1 MSFVTVMDKATMFK
15 TYLRQTAALIDQE
28 LQRELVFWQN
38 DPEQKAFV
46 KQCKGGKRIRG
57 TLVRLG
63 YQLAGG
69 VDESAIMQPA
79 VAFEIFQ
86 TAILAHDDIIDKSLV
101 RRGKPSLYQA
111 LGGDHYGISQTIC
124 LGDLGFFLCIELL
137 ATSEFPPSVK
147 NRAIAL
153 FAQYIEQTIQGE
165 ILDIRLPVQEIV
177 TENDIMSLALLKTAS
192 YSLTGPL
199 VVGATLGG
207 ANKKLIQQL
216 KTFGDNLGIAYQI
229 HDDILGIFADEKTL
243 GKSTLSDI
251 AENKA
256 TLLIW
261 YAKQNS
267 ALPQKKILDRFYGKK
282 NIMSEEAIVIQQIF
296 FQSGAYAY
304 AIKKR
309 DEYTSAAQNVIK
321 QLSTDN
327 KMQSLLE
334 DLTTGLI
341 KRKK

>member
-1 MSFVTVMDKATMFK
+1 MFK
-15 TYLRQTAALIDQE
+15 TYLHQTAALIDQE

-46 KQCKGGKRIRG
+46 AQCKGGKRVRG
-57 TLVRLG
+57 TLVRLA
-63 YQLAGG
+63 YELAGG
-69 VDESAIMQPA
+69 KDKSAIMQPA
-79 VAFEIFQ
+79 IAFEIFQ
-86 TAILAHDDIIDKSLV
+86 TAILAHDDIIDKSPL

-111 LGGDHYGISQTIC
+111 LGGNHYGISQTIC

-137 ATSEFPPSVK
+137 ATSDFSPSVK
-147 NRAIAL
+147 NKAIAL
-153 FAQYIEQTIQGE
+153 FSQYIQQTIQGE
-165 ILDIRLPVQEIV
+165 ILDIRLPIQKVI
-177 TENDIMSLALLKTAS
+177 TENDILSLALLKTAS

-199 VVGATLGG
+199 LVGATLAG
-207 ANKKLIQQL
+207 ANNKFIQRL
-216 KTFGDNLGIAYQI
+216 KIFGDNLGIAYQI
-229 HDDILGIFADEKTL
+229 HDDILGIYADEKTL

-261 YAKQNS
+261 YARQNT

-282 NIMSEEAIVIQQIF
+282 NITSEESMVIQQIF
-296 FQSGAYAY
+296 YQCGAYAY

-309 DEYTSAAQNVIK
+309 DEYTATAQNVIT
-321 QLSTDN
+321 QLSKDS
-327 KMQSLLE
+327 KIQSLLE
-334 DLTTGLI
+334 KLTTDLI